1 MYAVHTLAKS
11 THTHRRRRWQPLQC
25 SRLENPRDGRAWWA
39 VVQDGGAWWAVVH
52 GGAESR
58 TRLSGFTSLTSYFIT
73 GEGNGNPLQYSCPEN
88 PMDRGAWRAMVRGV
102 AENWTR
108 LMWLSTHAQCPASKM
123 CTGLSIPWKRVF
135 VSFVMGEGVA
145 SLITCV
151 PLLSD
156 RPGVQMLRV
165 WR

>member
-1 MYAVHTLAKS
+1 VTDTLSKETRCLRLNGSLYSAQLEKEMA
-11 THTHRRRRWQPLQC
+11 THSSILAWKIPWMEEPGRLQ
-25 SRLENPRDGRAWWA
+25 SMGS
-39 VVQDGGAWWAVVH
+39 Q
-52 GGAESR
+52 SR

-88 PMDRGAWRAMVRGV
+88 PMDRGAWRAMVHGV
-102 AENWTR
+102 AENWTQ
-108 LMWLSTHAQCPASKM
+108 LMWLSTHAQCPAAKM
-123 CTGLSIPWKRVF
+123 CTGLSVPWKRVF
-135 VSFVMGEGVA
+135 VSFVTGEGVA